1 MAATYNTLYLDA
13 RRALKAAGSD
23 NAQLE
28 AQELL
33 SFAAKKNRQELFR
46 DMALYASP
54 TVAEQFEALMKR
66 RLAGEPVAYLVGE
79 WDFYGLSLDISPDVL
94 VPRDD
99 TEILARQAIG
109 RVQGYSGEVRVL
121 DLCAGSGCVGLAVA
135 ANAPQCRVL
144 LGEISEPAAR
154 VCRQN
159 VRRCGLTGRVSVMTL
174 DAMAPPPRVI
184 GEFQCIA
191 CNPPYIPRADIETLE
206 RSVKDFEPYLA
217 LCGGEDGLDFYR
229 AIARRW
235 KTALAESGRIY
246 FEVGIGQA
254 DAVLR
259 LMRSEGFGD
268 LEILP
273 DTQGIGRVVYGTVLE
288 EARK

>member
-1 MAATYNTLYLDA
+1 MAATYNNLYLDA

-54 TVAEQFEALMKR
+54 AVAEQFEALMKR

-121 DLCAGSGCVGLAVA
+121 DLCAGSGCVGLAIA
-135 ANAPQCRVL
+135 KNCPDAKVL
-144 LGEISEPAAR
+144 LGDISEGALR
-154 VCRQN
+154 ICRQN
-159 VRRCGLTGRVSVMTL
+159 TRRNGLTAQVSSCQV
-174 DAMAPPPRVI
+174 DALEKPSAALWDFDVI
-184 GEFQCIA
+184 A
-191 CNPPYIPRADIETLE
+191 ANPPYIPTGDLDRLE
-206 RSVKDFEPYLA
+206 VAKFEPRLA
-217 LCGGEDGLDFYR
+217 LDGGTDGLDFYR
-229 AIARRW
+229 AITEKWVSTLRPGGW
-235 KTALAESGRIY
+235 LLC
-246 FEVGIGQA
+246 EVGIGQVGKVEELFA
-254 DAVLR
+254 RCGLR
-259 LMRSEGFGD
+259 EIQSYQDTGD
-268 LEILP
+268 IW
-273 DTQGIGRVVYGTVLE
+273 RVVEGRLE
-288 EARK
+288 R

>member
-1 MAATYNTLYLDA
+1 MMAATYNNLYLDA

-54 TVAEQFEALMKR
+54 AVAEQFEALMKR

-99 TEILARQAIG
+99 TEILARQAIE

-121 DLCAGSGCVGLAVA
+121 DLCAGSGCVGLAIA
-135 ANAPQCRVL
+135 KNCPDAKVL
-144 LGEISEPAAR
+144 LGDISEGALR
-154 VCRQN
+154 ICRQN
-159 VRRCGLTGRVSVMTL
+159 TRRNGLTAQVSSCQV
-174 DAMAPPPRVI
+174 DALEKPSAALWDFDVI
-184 GEFQCIA
+184 A
-191 CNPPYIPRADIETLE
+191 ANPPYIPTGDLDGLE
-206 RSVKDFEPYLA
+206 VAKFEPRLA
-217 LCGGEDGLDFYR
+217 LDGGTDGLDFYR
-229 AIARRW
+229 AITEKWVSTLRPGGW
-235 KTALAESGRIY
+235 LLC
-246 FEVGIGQA
+246 EVGIGQVGKVEELFA
-254 DAVLR
+254 RCGLR
-259 LMRSEGFGD
+259 EIQSYQDTGD
-268 LEILP
+268 IW
-273 DTQGIGRVVYGTVLE
+273 RVVEGRLE
-288 EARK
+288 R

>member
-1 MAATYNTLYLDA
+1 MAATYNNLYLDA

-54 TVAEQFEALMKR
+54 AVAEQFEALMKR

-99 TEILARQAIG
+99 TEILARQAIE

-121 DLCAGSGCVGLAVA
+121 DLCAGSGCVGLAIA
-135 ANAPQCRVL
+135 KNCPDAKVL
-144 LGEISEPAAR
+144 LGDISEGALR
-154 VCRQN
+154 ICRQN
-159 VRRCGLTGRVSVMTL
+159 TRRNGLTAQVSSCQV
-174 DAMAPPPRVI
+174 DALEKPSAALWDFDVI
-184 GEFQCIA
+184 A
-191 CNPPYIPRADIETLE
+191 ANPPYIPTGDLDGLE
-206 RSVKDFEPYLA
+206 VAKFEPRLA
-217 LCGGEDGLDFYR
+217 LDGGTDGLDFYR
-229 AIARRW
+229 AITEKWVSTLRPGGW
-235 KTALAESGRIY
+235 LLC
-246 FEVGIGQA
+246 EVGIGQVGKVEELFA
-254 DAVLR
+254 RCGLR
-259 LMRSEGFGD
+259 EIQSYQDTGDIWRVVEGRSE
-268 LEILP
+268 
-273 DTQGIGRVVYGTVLE
+273 R
-288 EARK
+288 

>member
-121 DLCAGSGCVGLAVA
+121 DLCSGSGCVGLAIA
-135 ANAPQCRVL
+135 KNCPDAKVL
-144 LGEISEPAAR
+144 LGDISEGALR
-154 VCRQN
+154 LCRQN
-159 VRRCGLTGRVSVMTL
+159 TRRNGLTAQVSSCQV
-174 DAMAPPPRVI
+174 DALEKPSAALWDFDVI
-184 GEFQCIA
+184 TA
-191 CNPPYIPRADIETLE
+191 NPPYIPTGDLDALE
-206 RSVKDFEPYLA
+206 VAKFEPRLA
-217 LCGGEDGLDFYR
+217 LDGGADGLDFYR
-229 AIARRW
+229 AITEKWVSTLRPGGW
-235 KTALAESGRIY
+235 LLC
-246 FEVGIGQA
+246 EVGIGQVGKVEELFA
-254 DAVLR
+254 RCGLR
-259 LMRSEGFGD
+259 EIQSYQDTGD
-268 LEILP
+268 IW
-273 DTQGIGRVVYGTVLE
+273 RVVEGRLE
-288 EARK
+288 R

>member
-33 SFAAKKNRQELFR
+33 SFAAKKTKQELFR

-54 TVAEQFEALMKR
+54 TVAEQFETLMKR

-121 DLCAGSGCVGLAVA
+121 DLCAGSGCVGLAIA
-135 ANAPQCRVL
+135 KNCPDAKVL
-144 LGEISEPAAR
+144 LGDISEGALR
-154 VCRQN
+154 LCRQN
-159 VRRCGLTGRVSVMTL
+159 TRRNGLTAQVSSCQV
-174 DAMAPPPRVI
+174 DALEKPSAALWDFDVI
-184 GEFQCIA
+184 A
-191 CNPPYIPRADIETLE
+191 ANPPYIPTGDLDALE
-206 RSVKDFEPYLA
+206 VAKFEPRLA
-217 LCGGEDGLDFYR
+217 LDGGADGLDFYR
-229 AIARRW
+229 AITEKWVSTLRPGGW
-235 KTALAESGRIY
+235 LLC
-246 FEVGIGQA
+246 EVGIGQVGKVEELFA
-254 DAVLR
+254 RCGLR
-259 LMRSEGFGD
+259 EIQSYQDTGD
-268 LEILP
+268 IW
-273 DTQGIGRVVYGTVLE
+273 RVVEGRLE
-288 EARK
+288 R

>member
-1 MAATYNTLYLDA
+1 MAATYNNLYLDA
-13 RRALKAAGSD
+13 RRVLKAAGSD

-54 TVAEQFEALMKR
+54 AVAEQFEALMKR

-121 DLCAGSGCVGLAVA
+121 DLCAGSGCVGLAIA
-135 ANAPQCRVL
+135 KNCPDAKVL
-144 LGEISEPAAR
+144 LGDISEGALR
-154 VCRQN
+154 ICRQN
-159 VRRCGLTGRVSVMTL
+159 TRRNGLTAQVSSCQV
-174 DAMAPPPRVI
+174 DALEKPSAALWDFDVI
-184 GEFQCIA
+184 A
-191 CNPPYIPRADIETLE
+191 ANPPYIPTGDLDGLE
-206 RSVKDFEPYLA
+206 VAKFEPRLA
-217 LCGGEDGLDFYR
+217 LDGGTDGLDFYR
-229 AIARRW
+229 AITEKWVSTLRPGGW
-235 KTALAESGRIY
+235 LLC
-246 FEVGIGQA
+246 EVGIGQVGKVEELFA
-254 DAVLR
+254 RCGLR
-259 LMRSEGFGD
+259 EIQSYQDTGD
-268 LEILP
+268 IW
-273 DTQGIGRVVYGTVLE
+273 RVVEGRLE
-288 EARK
+288 R

>member
-33 SFAAKKNRQELFR
+33 SFAAKKTKQELFR

-54 TVAEQFEALMKR
+54 TVAEQFETLMKR

-121 DLCAGSGCVGLAVA
+121 DLCAGSGCVGLAIA
-135 ANAPQCRVL
+135 KNCPDAKVL
-144 LGEISEPAAR
+144 LGDISEGALR
-154 VCRQN
+154 LCRQN
-159 VRRCGLTGRVSVMTL
+159 TRRNGLTAQVSSCQV
-174 DAMAPPPRVI
+174 DALEKPSTALWDFDVI
-184 GEFQCIA
+184 A
-191 CNPPYIPRADIETLE
+191 ANPPYIPTGDLDALE
-206 RSVKDFEPYLA
+206 VAKFEPRLA
-217 LCGGEDGLDFYR
+217 LDGGADGLDFYR
-229 AIARRW
+229 AITEKWVSTLRPGGW
-235 KTALAESGRIY
+235 LLC
-246 FEVGIGQA
+246 EVGIGQVGKVEELFA
-254 DAVLR
+254 RCGLR
-259 LMRSEGFGD
+259 EIQSYQDTGD
-268 LEILP
+268 IW
-273 DTQGIGRVVYGTVLE
+273 RVVEGRLE
-288 EARK
+288 R

>member
-1 MAATYNTLYLDA
+1 MAATYNNLYLDA

-54 TVAEQFEALMKR
+54 AVAEQFEALMKR

-99 TEILARQAIG
+99 TEILARQAIE

-121 DLCAGSGCVGLAVA
+121 DLCAGSGCVGLAIA
-135 ANAPQCRVL
+135 KNCPDAKVL
-144 LGEISEPAAR
+144 LGDISEGALR
-154 VCRQN
+154 ICRQN
-159 VRRCGLTGRVSVMTL
+159 TRRNGLTAQVSSCQV
-174 DAMAPPPRVI
+174 DALEKPSAALWDFDVI
-184 GEFQCIA
+184 A
-191 CNPPYIPRADIETLE
+191 ANPPYIPTGDLDRLE
-206 RSVKDFEPYLA
+206 VAKFEPRLA
-217 LCGGEDGLDFYR
+217 LDGGTDGLDFYR
-229 AIARRW
+229 AITEKWVSTLRPGGW
-235 KTALAESGRIY
+235 LLC
-246 FEVGIGQA
+246 EVGIGQVGKVEELFA
-254 DAVLR
+254 RCGLR
-259 LMRSEGFGD
+259 EIQSYQDTGD
-268 LEILP
+268 IW
-273 DTQGIGRVVYGTVLE
+273 RVVEGRLE
-288 EARK
+288 R

>member
-54 TVAEQFEALMKR
+54 AVAEQFEALMKR

-121 DLCAGSGCVGLAVA
+121 DLCAGSGCVGLAIA
-135 ANAPQCRVL
+135 KNCPDAKVL
-144 LGEISEPAAR
+144 LGDISEGALR
-154 VCRQN
+154 LCRQN
-159 VRRCGLTGRVSVMTL
+159 TRRNGLTAQVSSCQV
-174 DAMAPPPRVI
+174 DALEKPSAALWDFDVI
-184 GEFQCIA
+184 A
-191 CNPPYIPRADIETLE
+191 ANPPYIPTGDLDALE
-206 RSVKDFEPYLA
+206 VAKFEPRLA
-217 LCGGEDGLDFYR
+217 LDGGADGLDFYR
-229 AIARRW
+229 AITEKWVSTLRPGGW
-235 KTALAESGRIY
+235 LLC
-246 FEVGIGQA
+246 EVGIGQVGKVEELFA
-254 DAVLR
+254 RCGLR
-259 LMRSEGFGD
+259 EIQSYQDTGD
-268 LEILP
+268 IW
-273 DTQGIGRVVYGTVLE
+273 RVVEGRLE
-288 EARK
+288 R

>member
-1 MAATYNTLYLDA
+1 MAATYNNLYLDA

-54 TVAEQFEALMKR
+54 AVAEQFEALMKR

-99 TEILARQAIG
+99 TEILARQAIE

-121 DLCAGSGCVGLAVA
+121 DLCAGSGCVGLAIA
-135 ANAPQCRVL
+135 KNCPDAKVL
-144 LGEISEPAAR
+144 LGDISEGALR
-154 VCRQN
+154 ICRQN
-159 VRRCGLTGRVSVMTL
+159 TRRNGLTAQVSSCQV
-174 DAMAPPPRVI
+174 DALEKPSAALWDFDVI
-184 GEFQCIA
+184 A
-191 CNPPYIPRADIETLE
+191 ANPPYIPTGDLDGLE
-206 RSVKDFEPYLA
+206 VAKFEPRLA
-217 LCGGEDGLDFYR
+217 LDGGTDGLDFYR
-229 AIARRW
+229 AITEKWVSTLRPGGW
-235 KTALAESGRIY
+235 LLC
-246 FEVGIGQA
+246 EVGIGQVGKVEELFA
-254 DAVLR
+254 RCGLR
-259 LMRSEGFGD
+259 EIQSYQDTGD
-268 LEILP
+268 IW
-273 DTQGIGRVVYGTVLE
+273 RVVEGRLE
-288 EARK
+288 R